1 MAFIFLPSPGLRII
15 MSPSVGFQ
23 KQIEY
28 LSGKGLHFLLSLLLP
43 SSRVVC
49 YLLLGLACGRVAKS
63 TVCYIQPVASLPCCV
78 PVGVLGCK
86 AGTTST
92 TGATLLTMC
101 RDVGIGWL

>member
-1 MAFIFLPSPGLRII
+1 LAFIFLPSPGLRII

-49 YLLLGLACGRVAKS
+49 YFLLGLACGRVAKS

-78 PVGVLGCK
+78 PVGVLGGGTRVK
-86 AGTTST
+86 AVN
-92 TGATLLTMC
+92 LNC
-101 RDVGIGWL
+101 RDGTVALFKVPRG